1 MVIQG
6 LKKSTETFCASV
18 LRKGPQSFIPGP
30 PYYCIPDVLS
40 PFAIMRLVIDI
51 A

>member
-1 MVIQG
+1 MQG
-6 LKKSTETFCASV
+6 AKKSTETFYASV
-18 LRKGPQSFIPGP
+18 LRKGPQGFIPGP

-40 PFAIMRLVIDI
+40 PLAIMPLVIDI